1 MILRSLLYII
11 SVTLLLGWALGFFVW
26 RPGPLIHIMALL
38 AVIAFILGITRKE
51 GIR

>member
-1 MILRSLLYII
+1 MILRSLLYLIALI
-11 SVTLLLGWALGFFVW
+11 LILGWAIGFFIW

-38 AVIAFILGITRKE
+38 AAVSFVAGISRKE

>member
-11 SVTLLLGWALGFFVW
+11 SVTLLIGWAVGFFIW
-26 RPGPLIHIMALL
+26 RPGPLIHIMVLFS
-38 AVIAFILGITRKE
+38 VIFLFLGIIRKE

>member
-11 SVTLLLGWALGFFVW
+11 AVTLFLGWAVGFFIW
-26 RPGPLIHIMALL
+26 RPGPLIHIMVVFAVVFLL
-38 AVIAFILGITRKE
+38 LGITRKE

>member
-1 MILRSLLYII
+1 MILRGLLYII
-11 SVTLLLGWALGFFVW
+11 SVTLFIGWAVGFFLW

-38 AVIAFILGITRKE
+38 AVVALMLGITRKE